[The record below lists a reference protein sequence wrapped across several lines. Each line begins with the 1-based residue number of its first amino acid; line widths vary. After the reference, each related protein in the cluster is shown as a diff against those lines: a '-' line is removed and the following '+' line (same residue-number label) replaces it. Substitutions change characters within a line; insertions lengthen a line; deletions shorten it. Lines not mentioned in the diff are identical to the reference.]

1 MIKSNLSTIRKSPIL
16 RKIKKNLRIKKNF
29 NNYKVI

>member
-16 RKIKKNLRIKKNF
+16 RKIKKKNLRIKKILIIT
-29 NNYKVI
+29 K

>member
-16 RKIKKNLRIKKNF
+16 RKIKKKFKNKKNF